1 MKYGRR
7 VAVRPPLRQRSVAH
21 TLRLIGIV
29 MEERYHMLLIAIGST
44 LLVLGTTA
52 LIGLVV
58 AWRLDKKNER
68 GSSDDSPS

>member
-1 MKYGRR
+1 
-7 VAVRPPLRQRSVAH
+7 
-21 TLRLIGIV
+21 